1 MSFCQKIKYKKCFK
15 GTAKDKN
22 DAFESCDVEKVKKR
36 CGHDDMSAAGSVVGG
51 ILYE

>member
-1 MSFCQKIKYKKCFK
+1 MMPLK
-15 GTAKDKN
+15 AVMWN
-22 DAFESCDVEKVKKR
+22 KVKKR